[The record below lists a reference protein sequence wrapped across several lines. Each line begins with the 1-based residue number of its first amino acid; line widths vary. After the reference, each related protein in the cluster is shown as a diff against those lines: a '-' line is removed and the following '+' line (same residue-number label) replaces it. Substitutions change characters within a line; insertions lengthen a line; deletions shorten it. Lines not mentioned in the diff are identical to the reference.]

1 MNVNK
6 VNTNETTTFARM
18 LDGLLDPVVRCLT
31 PRAARQLAGLRADEE
46 AQARVH
52 ELAEKCNEGKLSA
65 EERAEYEA
73 YAMAAN
79 IVAILQAKARARMR
93 VSS

>member
-1 MNVNK
+1 
-6 VNTNETTTFARM
+6 M
-18 LDGLLDPVVRCLT
+18 LNQLLDPVVRCLT
-31 PRAARQLAGLRADEE
+31 PRAARQLVSVRANEE
-46 AQARVH
+46 AQTRVR
-52 ELAEKCNEGKLSA
+52 ELAEKCNEGTLSA

-79 IVAILQAKARARMR
+79 IVAILQAKARARLR